1 MTDALQ
7 LKIDK
12 NFPSIKSRFASMKLR
27 TKRPPSSAA
36 AAAVGMF
43 VILVTSP
50 PPMALISESSSA
62 ETRTQSGWL
71 FSPFPS
77 PLLLVEATPTSQMLT
92 DLYASTSSIKYNSGF
107 VANTA
112 KTKMYAVPYFSGE
125 KQVLELDATAGLEV
139 KINKLETEYPAFSYI
154 TAVLIPRQD
163 KIYAAPYNADRFLEI
178 DPATGT
184 AKTIDHDLA
193 DGQLYKYRGCSTPL
207 TTTSS
212 MYCKFIFYLHF

>member
-1 MTDALQ
+1 
-7 LKIDK
+7 
-12 NFPSIKSRFASMKLR
+12 MKLR
-27 TKRPPSSAA
+27 AKRPPSSAA

-43 VILVTSP
+43 VILATSP

-92 DLYASTSSIKYNSGF
+92 DLYTNTGSIKYVSGF

-112 KTKMYAVPYFSGE
+112 KTKMYAVPYSFRE
-125 KQVLELDATAGLEV
+125 KQVLELDATAGQEV
-139 KINKLETEYPAFSYI
+139 TINKLETEYPAFSYA

-163 KIYAAPYNADRFLEI
+163 KIYAAPYQAGRFLEI

-184 AKTIDHDLA
+184 ATTIDHDFD
-193 DGQLYKYRGCSTPL
+193 DGSNSKYRGCSTPL
-207 TTTSS
+207 YTFSY
-212 MYCKFIFYLHF
+212 MYCKSTIKLYLHF